1 MRDCR
6 EWFIKNNTLFL
17 MERKSVM
24 CGIAGIL
31 NFNNKPISL
40 NTLSKMTD
48 IVNHR
53 GPDGHGIVLFD
64 PKSSGSKTGVI
75 EYKAKELGL
84 EKAEDSRLNY
94 SVGFGHTR
102 LSIIDLSDRGHQ
114 PMTNIDGSLWIV
126 HNGEIYNYLEIRLD
140 LISKGYEFRSNTDTE
155 VILNAYQEWGLDC
168 LSKFNGMWAFAIWD
182 SKKRSLFCA
191 RDRFGVK
198 PFYYYLS
205 NEGFIFASEIKQIL
219 ECKEYQRNPN
229 EKIIYDYLVIGLEN
243 HTNETFFK
251 DIYQLEGGVYAIVDL
266 DRQIFEKKRF
276 YNLSNVC
283 VVKRKKGDY
292 YEEFKRLFINSVN
305 LRLRSDVSVGSC
317 LSGGLDSSAIVSVGS
332 ALLQEKGAS
341 IFNTFTACWEDKGI
355 DEQQYA
361 EAVIASSNA
370 NGNYVYPL
378 SEELTQDLSR
388 LIWHQEEPF
397 GSLSIFAQWS
407 VMKAARNA
415 GISVLL
421 DGQGGDEVFLGYER
435 YYAWFLLE
443 LIKKG
448 NLIRFI
454 HEFIKSGEN
463 SKLTPKEVILIYVYF
478 NFNWV
483 RALRLYR
490 KRKSSMNADFMKSY
504 NILERLKIFR
514 KIKTVSDL
522 QLHEIQEI
530 QLAHLLKYADRNS
543 MAFSIES
550 RLPFL
555 DYRLVEFALSVPS
568 EYKIRDGW
576 TKNLIRKGMKG
587 IIPEDIR
594 KRKNKLG
601 FEVPQAKLMQA
612 VLPQLLTK
620 IENGTMLE
628 KYFNMD
634 WLMNALKGN
643 NLNKLTTWKALC
655 LDLWLREFF
664 T

>member
-1 MRDCR
+1 
-6 EWFIKNNTLFL
+6 
-17 MERKSVM
+17 M

-40 NTLSKMTD
+40 NTLTKMTE
-48 IVNHR
+48 IVKHR
-53 GPDGHGIVLFD
+53 GPDDRGIALFD
-64 PKSSGSKTGVI
+64 PTIGDGRTGVI
-75 EYKAKELGL
+75 KYKELGRV
-84 EKAEDSRLNY
+84 EDSRLNY

-102 LSIIDLSDRGHQ
+102 LSIIDLSERGHQ
-114 PMTNIDGSLWIV
+114 PMSNVDGSLWIV
-126 HNGEIYNYLEIRLD
+126 HNGEIYNYLELKAE

-155 VILNAYQEWGLDC
+155 VILNSYQEWGADC
-168 LSKFNGMWAFAIWD
+168 LNKFNGMWAFAIWD
-182 SKKRSLFCA
+182 RRKRELFCA

-198 PFYYYLS
+198 PFYYYLDG
-205 NEGFIFASEIKQIL
+205 NIFIFASEIKQIL
-219 ECKEYQRNPN
+219 ECEEYERKPN
-229 EKIIYDYLVIGLEN
+229 EKLIYDYLVIGLEN

-251 DIYQLEGGVYAIVDL
+251 DIYQLRGGEYAIVGL
-266 DRQIFEKKRF
+266 ENLTFEKKRF
-276 YNLSNVC
+276 YDLNKVC
-283 VVKRKKGDY
+283 VINREDGDY
-292 YEEFKRLFINSVN
+292 YEKFKELFVDSVN
-305 LRLRSDVSVGSC
+305 LRLRSDVPVGSC
-317 LSGGLDSSAIVSVGS
+317 LSGGLDSSAVVSVGS
-332 ALLQEKGAS
+332 ALLQEKGDS

-355 DEQQYA
+355 DERQYA
-361 EAVIASSNA
+361 EAVVASSGA
-370 NGNYVYPL
+370 NENYVYP
-378 SEELTQDLSR
+378 SPEELAQDLLR

-407 VMKAARNA
+407 VMKAARDR
-415 GISVLL
+415 GIPVLL

-448 NLIRFI
+448 KLIRFI
-454 HEFIKSGEN
+454 HELIKSGEN
-463 SKLTPKEVILIYVYF
+463 SRLTQKEVILFYVYF
-478 NFNWV
+478 NFNRV
-483 RALRLYR
+483 RAWRLYR
-490 KRKSSMNADFMKSY
+490 KAKSCLNADFVQSY
-504 NILERLKIFR
+504 NISERLDIFR
-514 KIKTVSDL
+514 RIKTVSDL
-522 QLHEIQEI
+522 QIQEIQEI

-576 TKNLIRKGMKG
+576 TKNLIREGMKG

-620 IENGTMLE
+620 IEKGTMLE

-634 WLMNALKGN
+634 WLLNTLKRNNIN
-643 NLNKLTTWKALC
+643 NLVVWKALC
-655 LDLWLREFF
+655 LDMWFREFF
-664 T
+664 E